1 MGYEGDFNKLTFQKA
16 LFSPQWKFLIHTILH
31 CLSSKS
37 TSWNEFS
44 TNIASAVICL
54 DTNQKFNFS
63 KLIFDG
69 MLRNLDNT
77 KKKFLMYPRF
87 LMVFLNNQIEL
98 GEPFNDVYPTPAH
111 NLKVFSNMSR
121 KGVKFSGKV
130 TPLFDS
136 MLVPHQAP
144 EGEGSEQPTEP
155 QPTPSPTQPSTG
167 DQPPETSSSHAT
179 TQDSRDS
186 LEGTNGNEGDQVQI
200 PHDSPLSGG
209 HTSDRAEGAL
219 NLQELSVLCTNLSN
233 RVLALES
240 IKDAQAA
247 EISALKSRIK
257 KLEKKCKPSISHHRA
272 WLKSV
277 HKLSMKK
284 RFGKKESVSKQG
296 RKKSKPESTLDDS
309 TVFDDQDADHGMEY
323 METEEAV
330 DEGRQSGETEE
341 VKLTDDTEVVE
352 DKGSGDKG
360 GNAKELVS
368 TARPEVSTAR
378 PDIDAARQEDSAVE
392 PRTPPTT
399 TSIFDDEDITMA
411 QTLIKMKEEKA
422 KEKGVSFK
430 DIEDSSRPERSILT
444 LKPLPTIDPKDKGKS
459 VFDWRILY

>member
-1 MGYEGDFNKLTFQKA
+1 
-16 LFSPQWKFLIHTILH
+16 
-31 CLSSKS
+31 
-37 TSWNEFS
+37 
-44 TNIASAVICL
+44 
-54 DTNQKFNFS
+54 
-63 KLIFDG
+63 
-69 MLRNLDNT
+69 
-77 KKKFLMYPRF
+77 
-87 LMVFLNNQIEL
+87 
-98 GEPFNDVYPTPAH
+98 
-111 NLKVFSNMSR
+111 MSR
-121 KGVKFSGKV
+121 KGLKFSGKI
-130 TPLFDS
+130 TPLFPN
-136 MLVPHQAP
+136 MLTHAA
-144 EGEGSEQPTEP
+144 EGE
-155 QPTPSPTQPSTG
+155 
-167 DQPPETSSSHAT
+167 
-179 TQDSRDS
+179 DSRDY
-186 LEGTNGNEGDQVQI
+186 LEGTNRNEGDQVQT

-277 HKLSMKK
+277 NRLSMHKK
-284 RFGKKESVSKQG
+284 FRKKESVSKQG
-296 RKKSKPESTLDDS
+296 RKKSKLESTLDDS

-360 GNAKELVS
+360 GNAEELVS

-378 PDIDAARQEDSAVE
+378 PDIDAARQERKALSLE
-392 PRTPPTT
+392 HFLQLTI
-399 TSIFDDEDITMA
+399 IF
-411 QTLIKMKEEKA
+411 
-422 KEKGVSFK
+422 
-430 DIEDSSRPERSILT
+430 
-444 LKPLPTIDPKDKGKS
+444 
-459 VFDWRILY
+459 Y

>member
-1 MGYEGDFNKLTFQKA
+1 
-16 LFSPQWKFLIHTILH
+16 
-31 CLSSKS
+31 
-37 TSWNEFS
+37 
-44 TNIASAVICL
+44 
-54 DTNQKFNFS
+54 
-63 KLIFDG
+63 
-69 MLRNLDNT
+69 
-77 KKKFLMYPRF
+77 
-87 LMVFLNNQIEL
+87 
-98 GEPFNDVYPTPAH
+98 
-111 NLKVFSNMSR
+111 MSQER
-121 KGVKFSGKV
+121 CKFSGKSF
-130 TPLFDS
+130 TPLLFDC

-144 EGEGSEQPTEP
+144 EGEGSDQPTEP
-155 QPTPSPTQPSTG
+155 QPTPSPTHPSTG
-167 DQPPETSSSHAT
+167 DQPPVTASSPSHAT

-186 LEGTNGNEGDQVQI
+186 LEGTNRNKGDQVQT
-200 PHDSPLSGG
+200 PHDSPLLGG

-219 NLQELSVLCTNLSN
+219 NLQELSILCTNLSN

-277 HKLSMKK
+277 NRLSMHK

-323 METEEAV
+323 IEIEEAM
-330 DEGRQSGETEE
+330 DERMQR
-341 VKLTDDTEVVE
+341 
-352 DKGSGDKG
+352 

-422 KEKGVSFK
+422 KEKGVSIK
-430 DIEDSSRPERSILT
+430 DVDDSSRLA
-444 LKPLPTIDPKDKGKS
+444 
-459 VFDWRILY
+459 RISFSHEGTFQQ